1 MNPPEHDPRL
11 DPTPDYGSLGP
22 ASDTGPGKPI
32 SPAANWRVLAAV
44 AVGALLGVPF
54 VATGTVRAAW
64 DQIAGLLSLQ
74 GKPEPASP
82 AILSEHELERLDH
95 QSPQHQ
101 ATLLLQRAINH
112 YDGANDQIA
121 ARVDGW
127 RGKLQLDTQLNSLV
141 TTALNSNDLRV
152 RAAAI
157 EVDLAAMNVEKSA
170 ATLEQFAAQAES
182 GPQQQRVWALWAIGL
197 MGNRGV
203 EPERAS
209 QVLTAQLR
217 DPEPDV
223 RHWAVEG
230 IGYVASDSSAATLL
244 QTMHDDPSPMVRERA
259 ACSLAQSGMLSQQQ
273 RMNAVPQLLNYTEDA
288 ALDAQTRTWAFHALR
303 DITGQSLPNDTAAWK
318 AWYESSAH

>member
-32 SPAANWRVLAAV
+32 SGAANWRVLVAV
-44 AVGALLGVPF
+44 AAGALLGVPF
-54 VATGTVRAAW
+54 VATGSVGAAW

-82 AILSEHELERLDH
+82 AILSEHELESLDR
-95 QSPQHQ
+95 QGPQKQ

-112 YDGANDQIA
+112 YEGANDQIA
-121 ARVDGW
+121 TRVDLW
-127 RGKLQLDTQLNSLV
+127 RGKLKLDTQLNSLV

-152 RAAAI
+152 RAAGI
-157 EVDLAAMNVEKSA
+157 EVDLAAMNIEKSG
-170 ATLEQFAAQAES
+170 TVLEQFATRAES
-182 GPQQQRVWALWAIGL
+182 GPESDRVWALWTIGL

-217 DPEPDV
+217 DPEPNV

-230 IGYVASDSSAATLL
+230 IGYLATDASAATLL
-244 QTMHDDPSPMVRERA
+244 QILHDDPSPMVRERA

-288 ALDAQTRTWAFHALR
+288 ALDAQTHTWVYHALR
-303 DITGQSLPNDTAAWK
+303 DISGQNLANDPAAWK
-318 AWYESSAH
+318 AWYETSAH